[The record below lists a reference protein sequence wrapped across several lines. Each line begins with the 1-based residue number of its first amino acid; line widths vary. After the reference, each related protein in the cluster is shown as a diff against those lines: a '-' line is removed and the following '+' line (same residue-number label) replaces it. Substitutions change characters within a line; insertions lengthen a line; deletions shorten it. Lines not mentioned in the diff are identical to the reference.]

1 MAIDLGLEEFVIRS
15 APLAPR
21 TWFRLGGPAEYFAS
35 PASIE
40 ELKQVVQRC
49 HSLGVAVRVLGGG
62 SNILVRDR
70 GVDGVV
76 IDLEAPCFQGIAVEG
91 NRLRAAGGAPLSTAI
106 SSAVRAGLG
115 GIEAL
120 VGIPGTVGGALRC
133 NSGFRGGDVGQWVSE
148 AVVMTRDGEVRTRT
162 RAEMVFAYRQS
173 SLDELVILEAV
184 FQLEPEDP
192 ELLTK
197 RLQKQ
202 WIIKKAGQPMSHE
215 RCGLVWKNP
224 RGLSAASL
232 IEQAGL
238 KGASS
243 GGVEISPKHAGF
255 LLARDGATSQDVID
269 LIELVRERVADRLGV
284 ELEAEL
290 EIW

>member
-1 MAIDLGLEEFVIRS
+1 M
-15 APLAPR
+15 
-21 TWFRLGGPAEYFAS
+21 
-35 PASIE
+35 
-40 ELKQVVQRC
+40 
-49 HSLGVAVRVLGGG
+49 
-62 SNILVRDR
+62 
-70 GVDGVV
+70 